1 MVGVTGSIPVAP
13 TIRPVENSALSNWVA
28 TLSGAPRGLNKP
40 RTVPKCRG
48 DVGNR
53 RALSSR
59 MVLPCERDPRFASV
73 AASGKNGVRPAIQG
87 RGSGYRR
94 QSWRVAIRMSERRT

>member
-1 MVGVTGSIPVAP
+1 MYQRVIKADGYLDMVGVTGSIPVAP
-13 TIRPVENSALSNWVA
+13 TIRLLENSALSKWVA

-53 RALSSR
+53 RAPSSR
-59 MVLPCERDPRFASV
+59 MVLSLRTSDSV
-73 AASGKNGVRPAIQG
+73 GT
-87 RGSGYRR
+87 
-94 QSWRVAIRMSERRT
+94 E